1 MTASK
6 ERERNMKGKRL
17 RSETSESASTLG
29 NGSSC
34 MERTMWQQACQVAQ
48 LHQTMERMARML
60 EVHMARAETPWLGM
74 NEWLEDREPMWDDRQ
89 RGQCTME
96 DGHHGYDR

>member
-1 MTASK
+1 
-6 ERERNMKGKRL
+6 
-17 RSETSESASTLG
+17 
-29 NGSSC
+29 

-74 NEWLEDREPMWDDRQ
+74 NEWLEDREPM
-89 RGQCTME
+89 
-96 DGHHGYDR
+96 